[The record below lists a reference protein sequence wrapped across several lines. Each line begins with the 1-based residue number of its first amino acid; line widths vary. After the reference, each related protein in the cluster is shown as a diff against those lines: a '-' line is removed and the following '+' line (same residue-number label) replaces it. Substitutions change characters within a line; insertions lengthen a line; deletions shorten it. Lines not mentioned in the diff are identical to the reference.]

1 MKIVILLVIIGCLF
15 GGGYILSKKIDLF
28 FTRNQLKATGKAIKE
43 SQLWIGVTISD
54 WTLPWMIVEYL
65 MTKDTPRVRTRIG
78 SESWLMHRLAKN
90 EVDFLVLR
98 KQPTKEMFE
107 GVRYIRVDRNELYE
121 RGRNKDSRA
130 AWIVWNE
137 KVKSYHRN
145 NLLSIFEDK
154 QSILKTGYCNY

>member
-1 MKIVILLVIIGCLF
+1 M
-15 GGGYILSKKIDLF
+15 
-28 FTRNQLKATGKAIKE
+28 KATGKAIKE
-43 SQLWIGVTISD
+43 SQLWIGVTIKD
-54 WTLPWMIVEYL
+54 WMLPWMMVEHL
-65 MTKDTPRVRTRIG
+65 MRKETPRVRTRLG

-90 EVDFLVLR
+90 EVDFIVLR
-98 KQPTKEMFE
+98 NQPTKEMFE
-107 GVRYIRVDRNELYE
+107 GVRYLRVDRNELYE

-145 NLLSIFEDK
+145 NLLSFFEDK

>member
-1 MKIVILLVIIGCLF
+1 
-15 GGGYILSKKIDLF
+15 
-28 FTRNQLKATGKAIKE
+28 
-43 SQLWIGVTISD
+43 
-54 WTLPWMIVEYL
+54 
-65 MTKDTPRVRTRIG
+65 MTKETPRVRTRLG

-90 EVDFLVLR
+90 EVDFIVLR
-98 KQPTKEMFE
+98 NQPTKEMFE
-107 GVRYIRVDRNELYE
+107 GVRYLRVDRNELYE